1 MSLAVADEPRV
12 VHALPGRVRVH
23 LPGWEGQGRRGIET
37 QLRQVRGVS
46 EVRSSPLTRNVLV
59 RFDPETTDEES
70 VLMGVRSLEMD
81 EAEEVE
87 KEPEAPPVQ
96 RERRGSVESARR
108 ARIAVRGLDR
118 NPDLA
123 RRVVERL
130 ERWPTVRASASQLT
144 GRVLVEFDEHRVE
157 LEDLISEVTGL
168 ELPEL
173 PGEDRPTHPLDPE
186 PLVQSGV
193 RTAGAFLGLGLLAGR
208 RLFGLTGPPVA
219 AVAPAMVAS
228 VINVLE
234 SFPAIR
240 DPLHRLLGRNVS
252 DLIFSTSGIALH
264 TLAGSPLSLAIAG
277 AGALRIFTEARAR
290 REAWRNYEDRVE
302 TAAPARPGMVV
313 HLEPGERAPLAS
325 KVLEGAGTAIGRDG
339 LPAPVFPGG
348 DV

>member
-118 NPDLA
+118 DPDLA
-123 RRVVERL
+123 RRVVEHL
-130 ERWPTVRASASQLT
+130 ERRPGVVRASASQLT
-144 GRVLVEFDEHRVE
+144 GRVLVEFAEDE
-157 LEDLISEVTGL
+157 
-168 ELPEL
+168 
-173 PGEDRPTHPLDPE
+173 
-186 PLVQSGV
+186 
-193 RTAGAFLGLGLLAGR
+193 LA
-208 RLFGLTGPPVA
+208 
-219 AVAPAMVAS
+219 
-228 VINVLE
+228 
-234 SFPAIR
+234 
-240 DPLHRLLGRNVS
+240 
-252 DLIFSTSGIALH
+252 
-264 TLAGSPLSLAIAG
+264 
-277 AGALRIFTEARAR
+277 
-290 REAWRNYEDRVE
+290 
-302 TAAPARPGMVV
+302 
-313 HLEPGERAPLAS
+313 
-325 KVLEGAGTAIGRDG
+325 
-339 LPAPVFPGG
+339 
-348 DV
+348 